1 MKKALILLLAF
12 ILISGPALAVEKIGV
27 WKEMPISVYIEKSR
41 RDYLMKKAFGDWESA
56 SNKLVEFE
64 YVDDPEEAQIV
75 VTFADKVSDVSD
87 KAVGLTYPYVGK
99 DGYFV
104 GAKIVIAKYSDVQ
117 TTKMTNHQLMKIM
130 RHEIGHAIGL
140 NHTTSP
146 NSIMNATTNKC
157 LDISKDD
164 IKLLRT
170 IYGAD

>member
-1 MKKALILLLAF
+1 MKKTLILLLAF
-12 ILISGPALAVEKIGV
+12 ILISAPAFAIDKIGV
-27 WKEMPISVYIEKSR
+27 WKEMPISVYIEKNR

-56 SNKLVEFE
+56 SNKTVEFE
-64 YVDDPEEAQIV
+64 YVDTPEDAQIV
-75 VTFADKVSDVSD
+75 VTFADKVSDVSEN
-87 KAVGLTYPYVGK
+87 AVGLTYPAVGK
-99 DGYFV
+99 DGYFRS
-104 GAKIVIAKYSDVQ
+104 ARIVIAKYSDTQ
-117 TTKMTNHQLMKIM
+117 TIKMTNHQLMKIM

-157 LDISKDD
+157 LDITKDD